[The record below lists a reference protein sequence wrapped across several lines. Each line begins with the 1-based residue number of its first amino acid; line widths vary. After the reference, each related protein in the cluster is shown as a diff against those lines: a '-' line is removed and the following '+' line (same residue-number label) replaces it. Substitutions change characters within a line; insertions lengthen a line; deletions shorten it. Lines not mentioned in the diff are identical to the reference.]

1 MKRLCLTDRI
11 GDGCKLLQAMTSR
24 EIMPNT
30 VIYNTLLHAF
40 CRNGKN
46 GRARS
51 LMNEMKEPNDETFIV
66 LIYAYSKEENLVQA
80 LALLEKCFS
89 LGYVPDVVSV
99 TKVLD
104 SLQKKKKKKKKKVLE
119 LLCNVG
125 RVTEAVEILER
136 LESKGG
142 VVDIV
147 AYNTLIKGFC
157 RLGKMKVRYSF
168 LMEMERKGYLPNIDT
183 YNILISGFCEYRML
197 DLALDLF
204 KEMKTNGIN
213 WIFVTYDTL
222 IKALCLGGR
231 MEDGFKILELMEE
244 SKAGSGS
251 RISPYNS
258 LLYGLY
264 KEN

>member
-1 MKRLCLTDRI
+1 
-11 GDGCKLLQAMTSR
+11 
-24 EIMPNT
+24 
-30 VIYNTLLHAF
+30 
-40 CRNGKN
+40 
-46 GRARS
+46 
-51 LMNEMKEPNDETFIV
+51 
-66 LIYAYSKEENLVQA
+66 
-80 LALLEKCFS
+80 
-89 LGYVPDVVSV
+89 
-99 TKVLD
+99 
-104 SLQKKKKKKKKKVLE
+104 
-119 LLCNVG
+119 
-125 RVTEAVEILER
+125 LER

-168 LMEMERKGYLPNIDT
+168 LMEMERKGCLPNIDT

>member
-1 MKRLCLTDRI
+1 
-11 GDGCKLLQAMTSR
+11 
-24 EIMPNT
+24 
-30 VIYNTLLHAF
+30 
-40 CRNGKN
+40 
-46 GRARS
+46 
-51 LMNEMKEPNDETFIV
+51 
-66 LIYAYSKEENLVQA
+66 
-80 LALLEKCFS
+80 
-89 LGYVPDVVSV
+89 VPLFVSV
-99 TKVLD
+99 TMVLD
-104 SLQKKKKKKKKKVLE
+104 SIKKKKKKKKTKVLE

-197 DLALDLF
+197 DLAL
-204 KEMKTNGIN
+204 
-213 WIFVTYDTL
+213 VTYDTL